1 MRKLSSRIYRH
12 VLIMT
17 LVIFLVIPTGMWLA
31 DKIWPLPAHNI
42 KMARVVV
49 GADGS
54 PLWRFADSEGI
65 WRYPVTLDQ
74 VSPEYLQ
81 ALLTYEDRWFY
92 RHPGINPASLLR
104 AAWQDIRAGKIVSG
118 GSTISMQVA
127 RLIDPHPRTVSGKF
141 KQIWRT
147 LQLEWYYSKDEILE
161 MYLNRAPFGGTLQG
175 IGAAS
180 WSYLGKSPSELSSG
194 EAALLAVLPQAPSR
208 LRPDRYPERAQAA
221 RDKVLQR
228 LEQYHV
234 WSAQKVAD
242 IKEENVWLAPRQA
255 PHLAPL
261 LARRMVN
268 ENQQEVIQTTIDT
281 GLQRQLEDMV
291 LNWKYQLAAKTSIG
305 VLVVDHTDMSVKA
318 YIGSADI
325 QDRSRF
331 GHVDMISARRSPGST
346 LKPFLYAMA
355 LDDGLIHGES
365 LLQDVPRRFS
375 DYRPGNF
382 DSGFNGPVS
391 ASEALVRS
399 LNLPAVQL
407 LEAYGSKRFTAKLR
421 NAGMILRFPLGSEP
435 NLTLIL
441 GGTATRMDELVAAY
455 SAFARQ
461 GKMSPL
467 RFMPQQKIRDRQLFS
482 AGAAWIVR
490 RIMAGEGRPQPD
502 STLPAEVPLAWKTG
516 TSYGYRD
523 AWAIGVNARYTIGV
537 WVGRPDGTPVV
548 GQFGYATA
556 IPIMNQINGLLMDHL
571 RNGSMRIP
579 VEPRP
584 ASVSQA
590 TICWPS
596 GTVPSQEQLQE
607 KGYRENSNCRQRRLS
622 WILDNTVPPTLSTS
636 DQEGISGIN
645 EQIWVD
651 KQGLRVAPDCPDGK
665 PETVSLWPI
674 ALEAWLPA
682 KERRANRLPP
692 INPQCPP
699 MKKDAIP
706 LLIIG
711 IRDGDI
717 LRRIPGKK
725 TLDLTISTQGGS
737 GRQWWFLNGEQ
748 VAVTENNQTWSS
760 TLLQS
765 GKYQLSVLDLGGQIS
780 SINFVLQ

>member
-1 MRKLSSRIYRH
+1 MRKLSCRIYLSILAIL
-12 VLIMT
+12 LI
-17 LVIFLVIPTGMWLA
+17 IPVTMWLA
-31 DKIWPLPAHNI
+31 DKIWPLPMYNV

-74 VSPEYLQ
+74 VSLEYLQ

-92 RHPGINPASLLR
+92 KHPGINPVSLLR
-104 AAWQDIRAGKIVSG
+104 AGWQDIRAGKIVSG

-127 RLIDPHPRTVSGKF
+127 RLIDPHSRTFSGKF

-147 LQLEWYYSKDEILE
+147 LQLEWHYSKDEILE

-180 WSYLGKSPSELSSG
+180 WAYLGKPPSDLSSG

-228 LEQYHV
+228 LAQYNV
-234 WSAQKVAD
+234 WSVKKVAD
-242 IKEENVWLAPRQA
+242 IKEENLWLAPRQV

-268 ENQQEVIQTTIDT
+268 EHHQEVIQTTIDT

-318 YIGSADI
+318 YIGSVDF
-325 QDRSRF
+325 QDDSRF
-331 GHVDMISARRSPGST
+331 GHVDMISAWRSPGST

-355 LDDGLIHGES
+355 LDDGLIHAES
-365 LLQDVPRRFS
+365 LLQDVPRRFD

-407 LEAYGSKRFTAKLR
+407 LESYGSKRFTANLR
-421 NAGMILRFPLGSEP
+421 HTGTRLRFLLGSEP
-435 NLTLIL
+435 NLSLIL
-441 GGTATRMDELVAAY
+441 GGTSARMDQLVAAY

-461 GKMSPL
+461 GKVSPL
-467 RFMPQQKIRDRQLFS
+467 RFTPQQKVRDRQLFS

-490 RIMAGEGRPQPD
+490 RIMAGEGRPRPD
-502 STLPAEVPLAWKTG
+502 NILSAEVPLAWKTG

-556 IPIMNQINGLLMDHL
+556 IPIMNQINGLLMENL
-571 RNGSMRIP
+571 RYSSTRIP
-579 VEPRP
+579 VDPRP
-584 ASVSQA
+584 SSVSQA
-590 TICWPS
+590 TICWPGGMALPQENLLS
-596 GTVPSQEQLQE
+596 ESRSQE
-607 KGYRENSNCRQRRLS
+607 NNNCRQRRLS
-622 WILDNTVPPTLSTS
+622 WILDNTIPPTLSTAG
-636 DQEGISGIN
+636 QEGTSGIN
-645 EQIWVD
+645 GRIWID
-651 KQGLRVAPDCPDGK
+651 KKGLRVAPDCLNAS

-674 ALEAWLPA
+674 ALEAWLPV
-682 KERRANRLPP
+682 KERRIHRLPP
-692 INPQCPP
+692 VNPQCPP
-699 MKKDAIP
+699 MKMDEAP

-711 IRDGDI
+711 VSDGEV
-717 LRRIPGKK
+717 LKRIQGKK
-725 TLDLTISTQGGS
+725 TLDLRVTTQGGR
-737 GRQWWFLNGEQ
+737 GQQWWFLNGEQ
-748 VAVTENNQTWSS
+748 IIVTENNQSWIKTIS
-760 TLLQS
+760 QS
-765 GKYQLSVLDLGGQIS
+765 GRYQLTVLDLSGQVS
-780 SINFVLQ
+780 SINFLLK

>member
-1 MRKLSSRIYRH
+1 MRKLFFRNHRFMLAMI
-12 VLIMT
+12 LTM
-17 LVIFLVIPTGMWLA
+17 LFIFPAAMWLA
-31 DKIWPLPAHNI
+31 DKIWPLPIHNV

-49 GADGS
+49 GAEGS

-92 RHPGINPASLLR
+92 QHPGINPLALLR
-104 AAWQDIRAGKIVSG
+104 AAWQDLRAGKIVSG

-127 RLIDPHPRTVSGKF
+127 RLIDPHPRTFTGKF

-147 LQLEWYYSKDEILE
+147 LQLEWHYSKDDILA

-175 IGAAS
+175 VGAAS
-180 WSYLGKSPSELSSG
+180 WAYLGTSPAELSSG

-228 LEQYHV
+228 LAQYHV
-234 WSAQKVAD
+234 WSEQKIAD
-242 IKEENVWLAPRQA
+242 IKEENIWLAPRQV

-261 LARRMVN
+261 LARRMAN
-268 ENQQEVIQTTIDT
+268 ENQQEVIKTTIDT
-281 GLQRQLEDMV
+281 ALQRQLEEMV
-291 LNWKYQLAAKTSIG
+291 RNWKYQLAAKTSIG

-318 YIGSADI
+318 YIGSADF
-325 QDRSRF
+325 QDDSRF
-331 GHVDMISARRSPGST
+331 GHVDMVSAWRSPGST

-355 LDDGLIHGES
+355 LDDGLIHAES
-365 LLQDVPRRFS
+365 LLQDVPRRFN

-391 ASEALVRS
+391 ASDALVRS

-407 LEAYGSKRFTAKLR
+407 LEAYGSKRFTANLR
-421 NAGMILRFPLGSEP
+421 NVGMELRFPLGSEP
-435 NLTLIL
+435 NLSLIL
-441 GGTATRMDELVAAY
+441 GGTAVRMDELLSAY

-461 GKMSPL
+461 GKVSPL
-467 RFMPQQKIRDRQLFS
+467 RFTPQQKIRDRQLFS

-502 STLPAEVPLAWKTG
+502 DILPASVPLAWKTG

-523 AWAIGVNARYTIGV
+523 AWAIGLNARYTIGV
-537 WVGRPDGTPVV
+537 WVGRPDGTPVM

-556 IPIMNQINGLLMDHL
+556 IPIMNQINGLLMENL
-571 RNGSMRIP
+571 RYSSMRIP
-579 VEPRP
+579 VDPRP
-584 ASVSQA
+584 ASVTQA
-590 TICWPS
+590 TICWPV
-596 GTVPSQEQLQE
+596 GTVLPQDSLPQ
-607 KGYRENSNCRQRRLS
+607 GNNNCRQRRLS
-622 WILDNTVPPTLSTS
+622 WILDNTIPPTLSAVE
-636 DQEGISGIN
+636 QEGISGIN
-645 EQIWVD
+645 ERIWVD
-651 KQGLRVAPDCPDGK
+651 KHGLRVAPDCPDAHA
-665 PETVSLWPI
+665 ETISLWPI
-674 ALEAWLPA
+674 TLEAWLPA

-692 INPQCPP
+692 INQQCPP
-699 MKKDAIP
+699 MKMDEAP

-711 IRDGDI
+711 VREGDV
-717 LRRIPGKK
+717 LKRIPGKK
-725 TLDLTISTQGGS
+725 NLDLRLTTQGGS
-737 GRQWWFLNGEQ
+737 GKQWWFLNGEQ
-748 VAVTENNQTWSS
+748 VAVTENNQSWNK
-760 TLLQS
+760 TLSQS
-765 GKYQLSVLDLGGQIS
+765 GQYQLSVLDLSGQIS
-780 SINFVLQ
+780 LINFVVN

>member
-1 MRKLSSRIYRH
+1 MRKLSFRNHQFIVTMMVA
-12 VLIMT
+12 VLFAFPAA
-17 LVIFLVIPTGMWLA
+17 LWLA
-31 DKIWPLPAHNI
+31 DKIWPLPIHNV
-42 KMARVVV
+42 KMARVVI

-65 WRYPVTLDQ
+65 WRYPVTLDH
-74 VSPEYLQ
+74 VSPDYLQ

-92 RHPGINPASLLR
+92 QHPGINPISLLR
-104 AAWQDIRAGKIVSG
+104 AAWQDLRAGKIVSG

-127 RLIDPHPRTVSGKF
+127 RLIDPHPRTLAGKL

-147 LQLEWYYSKDEILE
+147 LQLEWHYSKDEILE

-180 WSYLGKSPSELSSG
+180 WAYLGKSPSELSAG

-228 LEQYHV
+228 LAQYHV
-234 WSAQKVAD
+234 WSEEKVAD
-242 IKEENVWLAPRQA
+242 IKEENIWLAPRQV
-255 PHLAPL
+255 PQLAPL
-261 LARRMVN
+261 LARRMAN

-281 GLQRQLEDMV
+281 ALQRQLEDMV
-291 LNWKYQLAAKTSIG
+291 LNWKYQLADKTSIG

-318 YIGSADI
+318 YIGSVDF
-325 QDRSRF
+325 QDDSRF
-331 GHVDMISARRSPGST
+331 GHVDMVSAWRSPGST

-355 LDDGLIHGES
+355 LDDGLIHAGS
-365 LLQDVPRRFS
+365 LLQDVPRRFN

-407 LEAYGSKRFTAKLR
+407 LEAYGSKRFTANLR
-421 NAGMILRFPLGSEP
+421 NVGMRLRFPLGSEP
-435 NLTLIL
+435 NLSLIL
-441 GGTATRMDELVAAY
+441 GGTAARMDQLVAAY

-461 GKMSPL
+461 GKVSPL
-467 RFMPQQKIRDRQLFS
+467 RFTPQQKIRDRQLFS

-502 STLPAEVPLAWKTG
+502 DILPASVPLAWKTG

-523 AWAIGVNARYTIGV
+523 AWAIGLNARYTIGV
-537 WVGRPDGTPVV
+537 WVGRPDGTPVM
-548 GQFGYATA
+548 GQVGYATA
-556 IPIMNQINGLLMDHL
+556 IPIMNQVNGLLMENL
-571 RNGSMRIP
+571 RRTP
-579 VEPRP
+579 VDPRP
-584 ASVSQA
+584 ASVTQA

-596 GTVPSQEQLQE
+596 GTILPQRSD
-607 KGYRENSNCRQRRLS
+607 NCRQHHLS
-622 WILDNTVPPTLSTS
+622 WILDNTIPPTLSAVE
-636 DQEGISGIN
+636 QEGISGIN
-645 EQIWVD
+645 ERIWLD
-651 KQGLRVAPDCPDGK
+651 KNGLRVAPDCPTAH
-665 PETVSLWPI
+665 PETISLWPI

-699 MKKDAIP
+699 MKMDEAP

-711 IRDGDI
+711 VREGDV
-717 LRRIPGKK
+717 LKRIPGKMN
-725 TLDLTISTQGGS
+725 LDLRLTTQGGS
-737 GRQWWFLNGEQ
+737 GKQWWFLNGEQ
-748 VAVTENNQTWSS
+748 VAVTENNQSWNR
-760 TLLQS
+760 TLSQS
-765 GKYQLSVLDLGGQIS
+765 GKYQLSVLDLAGQVS
-780 SINFVLQ
+780 SINFVVK

>member
-1 MRKLSSRIYRH
+1 MRRLFSRIY
-12 VLIMT
+12 LPI
-17 LVIFLVIPTGMWLA
+17 LASILAILLLLFAAMWLA
-31 DKIWPLPAHNI
+31 DKIWPLPIHNV

-49 GADGS
+49 GSDGS
-54 PLWRFADSEGI
+54 PLWRFADNEGI

-92 RHPGINPASLLR
+92 KHPGINPVSLLR

-127 RLIDPHPRTVSGKF
+127 RLVDPHPRTFAGKF
-141 KQIWRT
+141 RQIWRT
-147 LQLEWYYSKDEILE
+147 LQLEWHYSKDEILE

-175 IGAAS
+175 VGAAS
-180 WSYLGKSPSELSSG
+180 WAYLGKSPSELSSG

-228 LEQYHV
+228 LAQYNV
-234 WSAQKVAD
+234 WSAKKVAD
-242 IKEENVWLAPRQA
+242 IKEENVWLAPRQV
-255 PHLAPL
+255 PQLAPL
-261 LARRMVN
+261 LARRMIN

-281 GLQRQLEDMV
+281 SLQRQLEDMV
-291 LNWKYQLAAKTSIG
+291 LHWKYQLAAKTSMG

-318 YIGSADI
+318 YIGSVDF
-325 QDRSRF
+325 QDNSRF
-331 GHVDMISARRSPGST
+331 GHVDMISSWRSPGST
-346 LKPFLYAMA
+346 LKPFLYAMT

-365 LLQDVPRRFS
+365 LLQDVPRRFN

-407 LEAYGSKRFTAKLR
+407 LEAYGAKRFTAHLR
-421 NAGMILRFPLGSEP
+421 NVGMSLRFPLGSEP
-435 NLTLIL
+435 NLALIL
-441 GGTATRMDELVAAY
+441 GGTSVRMDELVAAY

-461 GKMSPL
+461 GKASPV
-467 RFMPQQKIRDRQLFS
+467 RFTPQQEIRDRQLFS

-502 STLPAEVPLAWKTG
+502 NVLPAEVPLAWKTG

-523 AWAIGVNARYTIGV
+523 AWAIGLNARYTIGV

-556 IPIMNQINGLLMDHL
+556 IPVMNQINGLLMENL
-571 RNGSMRIP
+571 RYSSMRTP
-579 VEPRP
+579 VDPRP
-584 ASVSQA
+584 ASVSQT

-596 GTVPSQEQLQE
+596 GMAFSQESVF
-607 KGYRENSNCRQRRLS
+607 REDGNCRQRRLS
-622 WILDNTVPPTLSTS
+622 WILDNTIPPTLPAVG
-636 DQEGISGIN
+636 QEGLSGIN
-645 EQIWVD
+645 ERIWLD
-651 KQGLRVAPDCPDGK
+651 KNGWRVAPDCPDAK
-665 PETVSLWPI
+665 PETVVLWPI
-674 ALEAWLPA
+674 TLEAWLPV
-682 KERRANRLPP
+682 KEQRANRLPP
-692 INPQCPP
+692 INHQCPP
-699 MKKDAIP
+699 MKVDESP

-711 IRDGDI
+711 VREGDV
-717 LRRIPGKK
+717 LKRIPGQKD
-725 TLDLTISTQGGS
+725 LDLRITTQGGS
-737 GRQWWFLNGEQ
+737 GKQWWFLDGEQ
-748 VAVTENNQTWSS
+748 VAVTEHNQSWVK
-760 TLLQS
+760 TLSQP
-765 GKYQLSVLDLGGQIS
+765 GKYQLTVLDLGGQIS
-780 SINFVLQ
+780 SINFVLK

>member
-1 MRKLSSRIYRH
+1 MRKLSSRIYL
-12 VLIMT
+12 LILTMILT
-17 LVIFLVIPTGMWLA
+17 ILLVPPAAMWLA
-31 DKIWPLPAHNI
+31 DKIWPLPIHNV

-92 RHPGINPASLLR
+92 KHPGINPVSLLR

-127 RLIDPHPRTVSGKF
+127 RLIDPHPRTFTGKF

-147 LQLEWYYSKDEILE
+147 LQLEWHYSKDEILT

-180 WSYLGKSPSELSSG
+180 WAYLGKSPSELSSG

-228 LEQYHV
+228 LEQYNV
-234 WSAQKVAD
+234 WSAEKVAD
-242 IKEENVWLAPRQA
+242 IREENVWLAPRQS

-268 ENQQEVIQTTIDT
+268 EHQQEVIQTTIDT
-281 GLQRQLEDMV
+281 RLQRQLEDMV
-291 LNWKYQLAAKTSIG
+291 FNWKYQLAAKTSMG

-318 YIGSADI
+318 YIGSVDF
-325 QDRSRF
+325 QDNSRF
-331 GHVDMISARRSPGST
+331 GHVDMISAWRSPGST

-365 LLQDVPRRFS
+365 LLQDVPRRFN

-407 LEAYGSKRFTAKLR
+407 LESYGAKRFTANLR
-421 NAGMILRFPLGSEP
+421 NVGMRLHFPLGSEP
-435 NLTLIL
+435 NLSLIL
-441 GGTATRMDELVAAY
+441 GGTSARMDELVAAY

-461 GKMSPL
+461 GNASPL
-467 RFMPQQKIRDRQLFS
+467 RFTPEQKVRDRRLFS

-502 STLPAEVPLAWKTG
+502 SVLPAEVPLAWKTG

-523 AWAIGVNARYTIGV
+523 AWAIGLNARYTIGV

-556 IPIMNQINGLLMDHL
+556 IPVMNQINGLLMESL
-571 RNGSMRIP
+571 RYSPKHPLID
-579 VEPRP
+579 PRP

-590 TICWPS
+590 TICWPG
-596 GTVPSQEQLQE
+596 GTAFSQEHVG
-607 KGYRENSNCRQRRLS
+607 KENNNCRQRRLS
-622 WILDNTVPPTLSTS
+622 WILDNTVPPTLSAIG
-636 DQEGISGIN
+636 QEGLSGIN
-645 EQIWVD
+645 ERIWLD
-651 KQGLRVAPDCPDGK
+651 KKGMRVAPDCADAR
-665 PETVSLWPI
+665 PETVILWPI

-692 INPQCPP
+692 INHQCPP
-699 MKKDAIP
+699 MKVDEIP
-706 LLIIG
+706 LLIVG
-711 IRDGDI
+711 VREGDV
-717 LRRIPGKK
+717 LKRIPGQKDV
-725 TLDLTISTQGGS
+725 DLRITTQGGS
-737 GRQWWFLNGEQ
+737 GKQWWFLNGEQ
-748 VAVTENNQTWSS
+748 VAVTEKNQSWLK
-760 TLLQS
+760 TLSQP
-765 GKYQLSVLDLGGQIS
+765 GKYQLSVLDLSGQIS
-780 SINFVLQ
+780 SINFVLK

>member
-1 MRKLSSRIYRH
+1 MRKLSSRISLAILTI
-12 VLIMT
+12 VLVM
-17 LVIFLVIPTGMWLA
+17 LLVIPAVMWLA
-31 DKIWPLPAHNI
+31 DKIWPLPMHNI

-54 PLWRFADSEGI
+54 PLWRFADSEGV

-74 VSPEYLQ
+74 VSPEYIQ

-92 RHPGINPASLLR
+92 QHPGINPVSLLR

-127 RLIDPHPRTVSGKF
+127 RLIDPHPRTFAGKLQ
-141 KQIWRT
+141 QIWRT
-147 LQLEWYYSKDEILE
+147 LQLERNYSKNEILE

-180 WSYLGKSPSELSSG
+180 WAYLGKSPSELSSG

-208 LRPDRYPERAQAA
+208 LRPDRYPERAQVA
-221 RDKVLQR
+221 RDKILQR
-228 LEQYHV
+228 LAQYNI
-234 WSAQKVAD
+234 WSAEKVAD
-242 IKEENVWLAPRQA
+242 IKEENLWLAPRQV

-281 GLQRQLEDMV
+281 DLQRQLEDIV

-318 YIGSADI
+318 YIGSMDL
-325 QDRSRF
+325 QDNSRF
-331 GHVDMISARRSPGST
+331 GHVDMINAWRSPGST

-365 LLQDVPRRFS
+365 LLQDVPRRFN

-391 ASEALVRS
+391 ASESLVRS

-407 LEAYGSKRFTAKLR
+407 LETYGAKRFTANLR
-421 NAGMILRFPLGSEP
+421 NVGMRLRFPLGSEP
-435 NLTLIL
+435 NLSLIL
-441 GGTATRMDELVAAY
+441 GGTAARMDELVAAY

-461 GKMSPL
+461 GKASPL
-467 RFMPQQKIRDRQLFS
+467 RFMPQQEVRNRQLFS

-502 STLPAEVPLAWKTG
+502 NVLPAAVPLAWKTG

-523 AWAIGVNARYTIGV
+523 AWAIGLNARYTIGV
-537 WVGRPDGTPVV
+537 WVGRPDGTPVI

-556 IPIMNQINGLLMDHL
+556 IPIMNQINGLLMEKL
-571 RNGSMRIP
+571 RHSSMPIP
-579 VEPRP
+579 ADPRP
-584 ASVSQA
+584 ASVTQA
-590 TICWPS
+590 IICWPS
-596 GTVPSQEQLQE
+596 GTILPQE
-607 KGYRENSNCRQRRLS
+607 SHNCRQRHLS
-622 WILDNTVPPTLSTS
+622 WILDNTIPPTLPAVG
-636 DQEGISGIN
+636 QEGISGIN
-645 EQIWVD
+645 ERIWLD
-651 KQGLRVAPDCPDGK
+651 KNGLRVAPDCSHAQ

-674 ALEAWLPA
+674 SLEAWLPA
-682 KERRANRLPP
+682 KERRASRLPP

-699 MKKDAIP
+699 IKMDEAP
-706 LLIIG
+706 LLIVG
-711 IRDGDI
+711 IREGDV
-717 LRRIPGKK
+717 LKRIPGKRS
-725 TLDLTISTQGGS
+725 LDLRITTQGGS
-737 GRQWWFLNGEQ
+737 GQQWWFLNGEQ
-748 VAVTENNQTWSS
+748 IAETKHNQSWVKNLS
-760 TLLQS
+760 QQ
-765 GKYQLSVLDLGGQIS
+765 GKYQLSVLDLSGQVS
-780 SINFVLQ
+780 SINFVLR